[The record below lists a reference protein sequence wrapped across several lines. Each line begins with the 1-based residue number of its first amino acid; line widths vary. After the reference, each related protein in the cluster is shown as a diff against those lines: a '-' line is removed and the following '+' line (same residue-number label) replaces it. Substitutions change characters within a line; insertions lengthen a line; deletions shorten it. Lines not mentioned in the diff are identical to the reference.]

1 MLSCSCRRDFL
12 SLSLTPAECESGDL
26 LLAASA
32 PKKWRSRRGRDY
44 WRPPPVRF
52 RRQPRM
58 PGIFNA
64 SRIATGLP
72 GSDLPEIQTGNEI
85 PNLRDGRMSWN
96 GLLLLIRVFFF
107 CLWELNELNPELLV
121 FL

>member
-1 MLSCSCRRDFL
+1 
-12 SLSLTPAECESGDL
+12 
-26 LLAASA
+26 
-32 PKKWRSRRGRDY
+32 
-44 WRPPPVRF
+44 
-52 RRQPRM
+52 M

-107 CLWELNELNPELLV
+107 CLWKLNELNSESLGFFVAAPDLSRPLRPLPFLLRYLRDV
-121 FL
+121 PAP